1 MTKLSITATT
11 ICVVGIS
18 TLASAAPPP
27 DAPAVYA
34 TGPLSPAINSTN
46 LSAQERAAFALLEGI
61 LQSVEGKVHAAGC
74 IPLTLPLS
82 VYSDALTDPVVGNA
96 KLGTV
101 PADMTLVATGVAP
114 TFRGQI
120 LNVAQNPAAGY
131 VGNTPVTDY
140 ASNMVFNSAN
150 NMMVGAMTQ
159 VNVMSINW
167 VPNQFTGYVIKD
179 FYTGLQSGMG
189 GIGPGNG
196 ETEEPGSNDTHI
208 FYDWGLQAMSK
219 EGYPVEKYWQRSKTR
234 RSDGGIGQTAF
245 VKDRLV
251 GVVPC
256 RITIALSGLN
266 QFGIFQQS
274 GTLRISNEL
283 PGALPVAEF
292 DAIPDI

>member
-1 MTKLSITATT
+1 MTKIKMLAAAVAVAS
-11 ICVVGIS
+11 VS
-18 TLASAAPPP
+18 TLASANPP
-27 DAPAVYA
+27 DAPTVYA
-34 TGPLSPAINSTN
+34 TGPMSPAVNSTN

-61 LQSVEGKVHAAGC
+61 LQSVEGKIHAAGC
-74 IPLTLPLS
+74 VALTLPLK

-96 KLGTV
+96 KLGTA

-120 LNVAQNPAAGY
+120 INVAQNPAAGY
-131 VGNTPVTDY
+131 VGNTPVSDY

-179 FYTGLQSGMG
+179 FYMG
-189 GIGPGNG
+189 
-196 ETEEPGSNDTHI
+196 NDKNVPSDAHI
-208 FYDWGLQAMSK
+208 VYDWGLQSLSK

-234 RSDGGIGQTAF
+234 RSDGGNGQTAF

-256 RITIALSGLN
+256 RIAIALSGLN
-266 QFGIFQQS
+266 QFGIFQQT
-274 GTLRISNEL
+274 GTVSIQPAPVL
-283 PGALPVAEF
+283 PGTPATEITT
-292 DAIPDI
+292 IPNV

>member
-1 MTKLSITATT
+1 MTKIKMLAAAVTAAS
-11 ICVVGIS
+11 VS
-18 TLASAAPPP
+18 TMAGAAHPP
-27 DAPAVYA
+27 DAPGVY
-34 TGPLSPAINSTN
+34 TLGPMSPAINTTN

-61 LQSVEGKVHAAGC
+61 LQSVEGKIHAAGC
-74 IPLTLPLS
+74 VALTLPLK

-96 KLGTV
+96 KLGTA

-120 LNVAQNPAAGY
+120 VNVDQNPLAGY

-140 ASNMVFNSAN
+140 KSNMVFNSAN

-179 FYTGLQSGMG
+179 FYMG
-189 GIGPGNG
+189 
-196 ETEEPGSNDTHI
+196 NDKNVPSDAHI
-208 FYDWGLQAMSK
+208 VYDWGLQSLSK

-234 RSDGGIGQTAF
+234 RSDGGNGQTAF

-256 RITIALSGLN
+256 RIAIALSGLN
-266 QFGIFQQS
+266 QFGIFQQT
-274 GTLRISNEL
+274 GTLSIQ
-283 PGALPVAEF
+283 PVAPAAATPEI
-292 DAIPDI
+292 DNIPNI

>member
-1 MTKLSITATT
+1 MTKIKMLAAAVAVAS
-11 ICVVGIS
+11 VS
-18 TLASAAPPP
+18 TLASANPP
-27 DAPAVYA
+27 DAPTVYA
-34 TGPLSPAINSTN
+34 TGPMSPAVNSTN

-61 LQSVEGKVHAAGC
+61 LQSVEGKIHAAGC
-74 IPLTLPLS
+74 VALTLPLK

-96 KLGTV
+96 KLGTA

-120 LNVAQNPAAGY
+120 INVAQNPAAGY
-131 VGNTPVTDY
+131 VGNTPVSDY

-179 FYTGLQSGMG
+179 FYMG
-189 GIGPGNG
+189 TTAGG
-196 ETEEPGSNDTHI
+196 DAHI
-208 FYDWGLQAMSK
+208 VYDWGLQSLSK

-234 RSDGGIGQTAF
+234 RSDGGNGQTAF

-256 RITIALSGLN
+256 RIAIALSGLN
-266 QFGIFQQS
+266 QFGIFQQT
-274 GTLRISNEL
+274 GTLSIQ
-283 PGALPVAEF
+283 PVAPAAATPEI
-292 DAIPDI
+292 DNIPNI

>member
-1 MTKLSITATT
+1 MTKIKMLAAAVTAAS
-11 ICVVGIS
+11 VS
-18 TLASAAPPP
+18 TMAGANPP
-27 DAPAVYA
+27 DAPGVY
-34 TGPLSPAINSTN
+34 TLGPMSPAINTTN

-61 LQSVEGKVHAAGC
+61 LQSVEGKIHAAGC
-74 IPLTLPLS
+74 VALTLPLK

-96 KLGTV
+96 KLGTA

-120 LNVAQNPAAGY
+120 INVTQAPAAGY
-131 VGNTPVTDY
+131 IGNTPVTDY

-179 FYTGLQSGMG
+179 FYMG
-189 GIGPGNG
+189 
-196 ETEEPGSNDTHI
+196 NDKNVPSDAHI
-208 FYDWGLQAMSK
+208 VYDWGLQSLSK

-234 RSDGGIGQTAF
+234 RSDGGNGQTAF

-256 RITIALSGLN
+256 RIAIALSGLN
-266 QFGIFQQS
+266 QFGIFQQT
-274 GTLRISNEL
+274 GTLSIQ
-283 PGALPVAEF
+283 PVAPAAATPEI
-292 DAIPDI
+292 DNIPNI

>member
-1 MTKLSITATT
+1 MTKIKMLAAAVTAAS
-11 ICVVGIS
+11 VS
-18 TLASAAPPP
+18 TMAGANPP
-27 DAPAVYA
+27 DAPGVY
-34 TGPLSPAINSTN
+34 TLGPMSPAINTTN

-61 LQSVEGKVHAAGC
+61 LQSVEGKIHAAGC
-74 IPLTLPLS
+74 VALTLPLK

-96 KLGTV
+96 KLGTA

-120 LNVAQNPAAGY
+120 INVAQNPAAGY

-140 ASNMVFNSAN
+140 TSNMVFNSAN

-179 FYTGLQSGMG
+179 FYMG
-189 GIGPGNG
+189 TTAGG
-196 ETEEPGSNDTHI
+196 DAHI
-208 FYDWGLQAMSK
+208 VYDWGLQSLSK

-234 RSDGGIGQTAF
+234 RSDGGNGQTAF

-256 RITIALSGLN
+256 RIAISLSGLN
-266 QFGIFQQS
+266 QFGIFQQT
-274 GTLRISNEL
+274 GTVSIQPAPVL
-283 PGALPVAEF
+283 PGTTPATEITS
-292 DAIPDI
+292 IPNV

>member
-1 MTKLSITATT
+1 MTKIKMLAAAVAVAS
-11 ICVVGIS
+11 VS
-18 TLASAAPPP
+18 TLASANPP

-34 TGPLSPAINSTN
+34 TGPMSPAVNSTN

-61 LQSVEGKVHAAGC
+61 LQSVEGKIHAAGC
-74 IPLTLPLS
+74 VALTLPLK

-96 KLGTV
+96 KLGTT

-120 LNVAQNPAAGY
+120 INVTQAPAAGY
-131 VGNTPVTDY
+131 IGNTPVTDY

-179 FYTGLQSGMG
+179 FYMG
-189 GIGPGNG
+189 
-196 ETEEPGSNDTHI
+196 NDKNVPSDAHI
-208 FYDWGLQAMSK
+208 VYDWGLQSLSK

-234 RSDGGIGQTAF
+234 RSDGGNGQTAF

-256 RITIALSGLN
+256 RIAISLSGLN
-266 QFGIFQQS
+266 QFGIFQQT
-274 GTLRISNEL
+274 GTLSIQ
-283 PGALPVAEF
+283 PVAPAAATPEI
-292 DAIPDI
+292 DNIPNI

>member
-1 MTKLSITATT
+1 MTKIKMLAAAVTAAS
-11 ICVVGIS
+11 VS
-18 TLASAAPPP
+18 TMAGAAHPP
-27 DAPAVYA
+27 DAPGVY
-34 TGPLSPAINSTN
+34 TLGPMSPAINTTN

-61 LQSVEGKVHAAGC
+61 LQSVEGKIHAAGC
-74 IPLTLPLS
+74 VALTLPLK

-96 KLGTV
+96 KLGTT
-101 PADMTLVATGVAP
+101 PADMTLVATGVLP

-120 LNVAQNPAAGY
+120 INVAQAPAAGY
-131 VGNTPVTDY
+131 VGNTPVSDY

-179 FYTGLQSGMG
+179 FYMG
-189 GIGPGNG
+189 TTAGG
-196 ETEEPGSNDTHI
+196 DAHI
-208 FYDWGLQAMSK
+208 VYDWGLQSLSK

-234 RSDGGIGQTAF
+234 RSDGGNGQTAF

-256 RITIALSGLN
+256 RIAISLSGLN
-266 QFGIFQQS
+266 QFGIFQQT
-274 GTLRISNEL
+274 GTVSIQPAPVL
-283 PGALPVAEF
+283 PGTPATEITT
-292 DAIPDI
+292 IPNV

>member
-1 MTKLSITATT
+1 MTKIKMLAAAVTAAS
-11 ICVVGIS
+11 VS
-18 TLASAAPPP
+18 TMAGANPP
-27 DAPAVYA
+27 DAPGVY
-34 TGPLSPAINSTN
+34 TLGPMSPAINTTN

-61 LQSVEGKVHAAGC
+61 LQSVEGKIHAAGC
-74 IPLTLPLS
+74 VALTLPLK
-82 VYSDALTDPVVGNA
+82 VYSDALIDPVAGNA
-96 KLGTV
+96 KLGTA

-120 LNVAQNPAAGY
+120 INVTQAPAAGY
-131 VGNTPVTDY
+131 IGNTPVTDY

-179 FYTGLQSGMG
+179 FYMG
-189 GIGPGNG
+189 
-196 ETEEPGSNDTHI
+196 NDKNVPSDAHI
-208 FYDWGLQAMSK
+208 VYDWGLQSLSK

-234 RSDGGIGQTAF
+234 RSDGGNGQTAF

-256 RITIALSGLN
+256 RIAIALSGLN
-266 QFGIFQQS
+266 QFGIFQQT
-274 GTLRISNEL
+274 GTLSIQ
-283 PGALPVAEF
+283 PVAPAAATPEI
-292 DAIPDI
+292 DNIPNI

>member
-1 MTKLSITATT
+1 MQEIHMTKIKMLAAAVAVAS
-11 ICVVGIS
+11 VS
-18 TLASAAPPP
+18 TLASANPP
-27 DAPAVYA
+27 DAPTVYA
-34 TGPLSPAINSTN
+34 TGPMSPAVNSTN

-61 LQSVEGKVHAAGC
+61 LQSVEGKIHAAGC
-74 IPLTLPLS
+74 VALTLPLK

-96 KLGTV
+96 KLGTA

-120 LNVAQNPAAGY
+120 INVAQNPAAGY
-131 VGNTPVTDY
+131 VGNTPVSDY

-179 FYTGLQSGMG
+179 FYMG
-189 GIGPGNG
+189 TTAGG
-196 ETEEPGSNDTHI
+196 DAHI
-208 FYDWGLQAMSK
+208 VYDWGLQSLSK

-234 RSDGGIGQTAF
+234 RSDGGNGQTAF

-256 RITIALSGLN
+256 RIAIALSGLN
-266 QFGIFQQS
+266 QFGIFQQT
-274 GTLRISNEL
+274 GTLSIQ
-283 PGALPVAEF
+283 PVAPAAATPEI
-292 DAIPDI
+292 DNIPNI

>member
-1 MTKLSITATT
+1 MTKIKMLAAAVTAAS
-11 ICVVGIS
+11 VS
-18 TLASAAPPP
+18 TMAGANPP
-27 DAPAVYA
+27 DAPGVY
-34 TGPLSPAINSTN
+34 TLGPMSPAINTTN

-61 LQSVEGKVHAAGC
+61 LQSVEGKIHAAGC
-74 IPLTLPLS
+74 VALTLPLK

-96 KLGTV
+96 KLGTA

-120 LNVAQNPAAGY
+120 INVTQAPAAGY
-131 VGNTPVTDY
+131 IGNTPVTDY

-179 FYTGLQSGMG
+179 FYMG
-189 GIGPGNG
+189 
-196 ETEEPGSNDTHI
+196 NDKNVPSDAHI
-208 FYDWGLQAMSK
+208 VYDWGLQSLSK

-234 RSDGGIGQTAF
+234 RSDGGNGQTAF

-256 RITIALSGLN
+256 RIAIALSGLN
-266 QFGIFQQS
+266 QFGIFQQT
-274 GTLRISNEL
+274 GTLSIQ
-283 PGALPVAEF
+283 PVAPSAATPEI
-292 DAIPDI
+292 DNIPNI

>member
-1 MTKLSITATT
+1 MTKIKMLAAAVAVAS
-11 ICVVGIS
+11 VS
-18 TLASAAPPP
+18 TLASANPP
-27 DAPAVYA
+27 DAPTVYA
-34 TGPLSPAINSTN
+34 TGPMSPAVNSTN

-61 LQSVEGKVHAAGC
+61 LQSVEGKIHAAGC
-74 IPLTLPLS
+74 VALTLPLK

-96 KLGTV
+96 KLGTA

-120 LNVAQNPAAGY
+120 INVTQAPAAGY
-131 VGNTPVTDY
+131 IGNTPVTDY

-179 FYTGLQSGMG
+179 FYMG
-189 GIGPGNG
+189 
-196 ETEEPGSNDTHI
+196 NDKNVPSDAHI
-208 FYDWGLQAMSK
+208 VYDWGLQSLSK

-234 RSDGGIGQTAF
+234 RSDGGNGQTAF

-256 RITIALSGLN
+256 RIAIALSGLN
-266 QFGIFQQS
+266 QFGIFQQT
-274 GTLRISNEL
+274 GTLSIQ
-283 PGALPVAEF
+283 PVAPAAATPEI
-292 DAIPDI
+292 DNIPNI

>member
-1 MTKLSITATT
+1 MTKIKMLAAAVTAAS
-11 ICVVGIS
+11 VS
-18 TLASAAPPP
+18 TMAGANPP
-27 DAPAVYA
+27 DAPGVY
-34 TGPLSPAINSTN
+34 TLGPMSPAINTTN

-61 LQSVEGKVHAAGC
+61 LQSVEGKIHAAGC
-74 IPLTLPLS
+74 VALTLPLK

-96 KLGTV
+96 KLGTA

-120 LNVAQNPAAGY
+120 INVAQNPAAGY
-131 VGNTPVTDY
+131 VGNTPVSDY

-179 FYTGLQSGMG
+179 FYMG
-189 GIGPGNG
+189 
-196 ETEEPGSNDTHI
+196 NDKNVPSDAHI
-208 FYDWGLQAMSK
+208 VYDWGLQSLSK

-234 RSDGGIGQTAF
+234 RSDGGNGQTAF

-256 RITIALSGLN
+256 RIAIALSGLN
-266 QFGIFQQS
+266 QFGIFQQT
-274 GTLRISNEL
+274 GTLSIQ
-283 PGALPVAEF
+283 PVAPAAATPEI
-292 DAIPDI
+292 DNIPNI

>member
-1 MTKLSITATT
+1 MTKIKMLAAAVAVAS
-11 ICVVGIS
+11 VS
-18 TLASAAPPP
+18 TLASANPP

-34 TGPLSPAINSTN
+34 TGPMSPAVNSTN

-61 LQSVEGKVHAAGC
+61 LQSVEGKIHAAGC
-74 IPLTLPLS
+74 VALTLPLK

-96 KLGTV
+96 KLGTA

-120 LNVAQNPAAGY
+120 INVAQNPAAGY

-140 ASNMVFNSAN
+140 TSNMVFNSAN

-179 FYTGLQSGMG
+179 FYMG
-189 GIGPGNG
+189 TTAGG
-196 ETEEPGSNDTHI
+196 DAHI
-208 FYDWGLQAMSK
+208 VYDWGLQSLSK

-234 RSDGGIGQTAF
+234 RSDGGNGQTAF

-256 RITIALSGLN
+256 RIAISLSGLN
-266 QFGIFQQS
+266 QFGIFQQT
-274 GTLRISNEL
+274 GTVSIQPAPVL
-283 PGALPVAEF
+283 PGTPATEITS
-292 DAIPDI
+292 IPNV

>member
-1 MTKLSITATT
+1 MTKIKMLAAAVAVAS
-11 ICVVGIS
+11 VS
-18 TLASAAPPP
+18 TLASANPP
-27 DAPAVYA
+27 DAPTVYA
-34 TGPLSPAINSTN
+34 TGPMSPAVNSTN

-61 LQSVEGKVHAAGC
+61 LQSVEGKIHAAGC
-74 IPLTLPLS
+74 VALTLPLK

-96 KLGTV
+96 KLGTA

-120 LNVAQNPAAGY
+120 INVAQNPAAGY
-131 VGNTPVTDY
+131 VGNTPVSDY

-179 FYTGLQSGMG
+179 FYMG
-189 GIGPGNG
+189 TTAGG
-196 ETEEPGSNDTHI
+196 DAHI
-208 FYDWGLQAMSK
+208 VYDWGLQSLSK

-234 RSDGGIGQTAF
+234 RSDGGNGQTAF

-256 RITIALSGLN
+256 RIAISLSGLN
-266 QFGIFQQS
+266 QFGIFQQT
-274 GTLRISNEL
+274 GTVSIQPAPVL
-283 PGALPVAEF
+283 PGTPATEITT
-292 DAIPDI
+292 IPNV

>member
-1 MTKLSITATT
+1 MTKIKMLAAAVAVAS
-11 ICVVGIS
+11 VS
-18 TLASAAPPP
+18 TLASANPP
-27 DAPAVYA
+27 DAPTVYA
-34 TGPLSPAINSTN
+34 TGPMSPAVNSTN

-61 LQSVEGKVHAAGC
+61 LQSVEGKIHAAGC
-74 IPLTLPLS
+74 VALTLPLK

-96 KLGTV
+96 KLGTA

-120 LNVAQNPAAGY
+120 INVAQNPAAGY
-131 VGNTPVTDY
+131 VGNTPVSDY

-179 FYTGLQSGMG
+179 FYMGLTN
-189 GIGPGNG
+189 PGD
-196 ETEEPGSNDTHI
+196 SHI
-208 FYDWGLQAMSK
+208 VYDWGLQSLSK

-234 RSDGGIGQTAF
+234 RSDGGNGQTAF

-256 RITIALSGLN
+256 RIAISLSGLN
-266 QFGIFQQS
+266 QFGIFQQT
-274 GTLRISNEL
+274 GTVSIQPAPVL
-283 PGALPVAEF
+283 PGTPATEITT
-292 DAIPDI
+292 IPNV

>member
-1 MTKLSITATT
+1 MTKIKMLAAAVTAAS
-11 ICVVGIS
+11 VS
-18 TLASAAPPP
+18 TMAGANPP
-27 DAPAVYA
+27 DAPGVY
-34 TGPLSPAINSTN
+34 TLGPMSPAINTTN

-61 LQSVEGKVHAAGC
+61 LQSVEGKIHAAGC
-74 IPLTLPLS
+74 VALTLPLK

-96 KLGTV
+96 KLGTT
-101 PADMTLVATGVAP
+101 PADMTLVATGVLP

-120 LNVAQNPAAGY
+120 INVAQAPAAGY
-131 VGNTPVTDY
+131 VGNTPVSDY

-179 FYTGLQSGMG
+179 FYMG
-189 GIGPGNG
+189 
-196 ETEEPGSNDTHI
+196 NDKNVPSDAHI
-208 FYDWGLQAMSK
+208 VYDWGLQSLSK

-234 RSDGGIGQTAF
+234 RSDGGNGQTAF

-256 RITIALSGLN
+256 RIAIALSGLN
-266 QFGIFQQS
+266 QFGIFQQT
-274 GTLRISNEL
+274 GTLSIQ
-283 PGALPVAEF
+283 PVAPAAATPEI
-292 DAIPDI
+292 DNIPNI